1 MDPFLQELKSEIDEL
16 KVDVKK
22 LEDRI
27 FTFEMNANFNPDD
40 VRYQRLLSE
49 KQLLLAHLCDLRTN
63 IYTKALSFG
72 DGEGPA
78 VKKQKLNNNNIV
90 NNNNSKCFSRSH
102 FVFKCKIFLSLE
114 RPLVNDM
121 KLVTN
126 VPISGSNGNFS
137 SSSTVFSL

>member
-78 VKKQKLNNNNIV
+78 AKKQKLNNNVV
-90 NNNNSKCFSRSH
+90 NSTNSKCLSRSH
-102 FVFKCKIFLSLE
+102 FVFRYNLCLSLE

-126 VPISGSNGNFS
+126 VPIGGSNGNFPS
-137 SSSTVFSL
+137 SSSIVSS